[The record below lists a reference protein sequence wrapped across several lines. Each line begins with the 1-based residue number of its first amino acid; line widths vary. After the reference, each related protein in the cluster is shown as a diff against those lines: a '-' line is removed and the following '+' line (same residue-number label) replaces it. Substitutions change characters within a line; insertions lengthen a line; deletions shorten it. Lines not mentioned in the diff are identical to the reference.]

1 MKCPNC
7 DHDNVTGF
15 RFCEVCLTALNDP
28 RSTTQEIVGG
38 FFDDAD
44 LIQASPIMSSRGTV
58 LPTQFELP
66 WLTDSADLGLVGRG
80 AEVSDVTGRVLGA
93 FASRQGA
100 MLTVKG
106 DVGSGRSRVA
116 AAVRDR
122 VLHKHKGAR
131 FIVASAQSS
140 HRPYSLIERLLRL
153 RFDIPEYLGGTIAGE
168 RFERAGEVL
177 FGDSSGAEVARTCG
191 PMLGFHFWAEHD
203 IDFEDRNEQARRAT
217 EALHTLWM
225 RDLRDAPTVVLI
237 DDAGECDAKSQEF
250 LATLKPD
257 ISGLPVVFLFV
268 TDDRGIGR
276 REWFGTLDSVS
287 LQPLDD
293 GALQSLAA
301 KALTGIDGITERALS
316 VLAQHA
322 EGKPGALLAAIESL
336 VAKGGIRETDG
347 AWSLQPEVLDEL
359 VKTGDLRT
367 RRGGRYDPLT
377 DEQLEVAKLAAI
389 FGRNFWLGGVI
400 AMMRQ
405 RAEQAV
411 TIEQLGSD
419 AAPSRAAMTLNLLV
433 DLGAVLREHTPI
445 LPAEDGFRFV
455 EPSDVEKLR
464 DMFEPQELPALYRR
478 AAEWLE
484 LVGEGRSADLAEVL
498 APLWVAC
505 GETTHA
511 AHLYLRAGSQALD
524 QLRHDDARRHL
535 TKARELSPPDAA
547 GIHLKSMLALGKLA
561 ELEGLSDDAE
571 ELYRSALGVAW
582 SHRARGYGARSLNRL
597 GRLFRA
603 KGQVSRALDHLVPA
617 LQLFEQVGDIAGQAG
632 TSDDIGRSYWLS
644 GNVKPALRFLQRAAQ
659 LRERIGDKAGL
670 AVTLT
675 NMGILAMTV
684 GNFESSRAHLD
695 RALNIRRDGKNVH
708 GLVETLNALGALHLN
723 CGEVDEAVASMEE
736 AYDLSKRIG
745 NRRMQAM
752 LQNNLGETLLKRGRL
767 QESEA
772 LLYKAVE
779 GAGRLEDHNLLSDS
793 ARNLAL
799 AAFQR
804 DDHQRALTWSRRSV
818 AAAQLSDVAR
828 VKAAAMGT
836 LGEILAGGD
845 DIDGADQ
852 ALARAAQLWV
862 EANDRN
868 SLSNCLQTRAAF
880 LVRVGRGADAKKVLA
895 QVDKLARRAARKGTD
910 SSAS

>member
-1 MKCPNC
+1 MKCPSC
-7 DHDNVTGF
+7 EHDNVTGF
-15 RFCEVCLTALNDP
+15 RFCEVCLTALTDP
-28 RSTTQEIVGG
+28 RSTTQEIVVG

-44 LIQASPIMSSRGTV
+44 LIQASPVMSSRGAV
-58 LPTQFELP
+58 LPAQFELP
-66 WLTDSADLGLVGRG
+66 WLQDSTDLGLVGRA
-80 AEVSDVTGRVLGA
+80 AEVSEVTERVLRSLA
-93 FASRQGA
+93 ARKGA
-100 MLTVKG
+100 MLTVLG
-106 DVGSGRSRVA
+106 ESGSGRSRLS

-131 FIVASAQSS
+131 FIVASAQGS

-168 RFERAGEVL
+168 RFERAGELL

-191 PMLGFHFWAEHD
+191 PMLGFNFWAEHD
-203 IDFEDRNEQARRAT
+203 IDFEDRNEQARRAN

-237 DDAGECDAKSQEF
+237 DDAGESDAKSIDF
-250 LATLKPD
+250 IASLRPD
-257 ISGLPVVFLFV
+257 IAALPVVFLFIA
-268 TDDRGIGR
+268 DQRGTQR
-276 REWFGTLDSVS
+276 REWLGSLDAVA
-287 LQPLDD
+287 LKALDD
-293 GALQSLAA
+293 AALENLASQ
-301 KALTGIDGITERALS
+301 ALDGTQGVNERVLS
-316 VLAQHA
+316 VLVQHA

-336 VAKGGIRETDG
+336 VAKGGVRSQDNK
-347 AWSLQPEVLDEL
+347 WVLQQEVLDEL

-377 DEQLEVAKLAAI
+377 DDQLEVAKLAAV
-389 FGRNFWLGGVI
+389 FGQRFWLGGLI
-400 AMMRQ
+400 AMLRQ
-405 RAEQAV
+405 QAEQVV
-411 TIEQLGSD
+411 TIEELGAD
-419 AAPSRAAMTLNLLV
+419 NMPSRVAMTLNLLV
-433 DLGAVLREHTPI
+433 DLGAVVRERGSL
-445 LPAEDGFRFV
+445 LPSEEGFRFV
-455 EPSDVEKLR
+455 DEGDVDKLR
-464 DMFEPQELPALYRR
+464 DMFEDGELATLYRR

-484 LVGEGRSADLAEVL
+484 LVSDRRTESLAEVL

-505 GETTHA
+505 GDRAHA
-511 AHLYLRAGSQALD
+511 AHVYLRAGTAALD

-535 TKARELSPPDAA
+535 RRARELSPAGAA

-582 SHRARGYGARSLNRL
+582 SYRARGHGAHALNRL

-617 LQLFEQVGDIAGQAG
+617 LRLYEQVGDVAGQAG
-632 TSDDIGRSYWLS
+632 TSDDIGRTYWLS
-644 GNVKPALRFLQRAAQ
+644 GNVKPALRFLQKAAQ
-659 LRERIGDKAGL
+659 LRERIGDASGL

-684 GNFESSRAHLD
+684 GSFDRSRAHLE
-695 RALNIRRDGKNVH
+695 RALTIRRDGKNVH
-708 GLVETLNALGALHLN
+708 GLVESLNAMGALHLN

-752 LQNNLGETLLKRGRL
+752 LQNNLGETLLKSGR
-767 QESEA
+767 QDESEA

-779 GAGRLEDHNLLSDS
+779 GAGRLEDHNLLSDA

-799 AAFQR
+799 AAFAR
-804 DDHQRALTWSRRSV
+804 DDHDRAITWARRSV

-836 LGEILAGGD
+836 LGEILAGGED
-845 DIDGADQ
+845 VDAADN
-852 ALARAAQLWV
+852 AFTRAAQLWA

-868 SLSNCLQTRAAF
+868 ALSNCLQTQAAF
-880 LVRVGRGADAKKVLA
+880 LVRVGRNADAERVL
-895 QVDKLARRAARKGTD
+895 QRVDKLTRRAKTRP
-910 SSAS
+910 S